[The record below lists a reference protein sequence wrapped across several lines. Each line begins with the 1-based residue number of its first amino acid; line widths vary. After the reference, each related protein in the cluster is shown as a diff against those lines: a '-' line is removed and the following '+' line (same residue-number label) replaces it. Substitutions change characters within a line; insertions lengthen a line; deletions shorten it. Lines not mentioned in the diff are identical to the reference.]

1 MKSSNSTDKMS
12 NQNKD
17 RYKSYLIEKL
27 LNENKTNIQQQQ
39 QQQQTNGLNDS
50 QEDLTSE
57 TGTYVIED
65 DLNNNN
71 NGGQQSTQPPPS
83 VTLSSI
89 DLKQSTNTIDLMSA
103 RAAIDETFGVNQ
115 QSTPKRQTQKV
126 IRARNQTYSLTKDL
140 FLSSDK
146 ESILTNNNNNNEE
159 IEVEQEQQPTPQSIL
174 KKTITYDIIPN
185 HIQDDLNESTVS
197 NVSSKVIGTD
207 ILLGD
212 TNQLMEQ
219 IKLKRYEKRQSIK
232 ARIISANNSLLNQS
246 RSSSSSCSSS
256 LTINNQHD
264 DSIHDTNNQPIKSW
278 TIPCDQEDNIPYD
291 ENYFNSSRATVD
303 ASQDH
308 SIVLTNQMK
317 NQSRTNGGMAFEF
330 ILDDNNNN
338 TSLTNKKNTNYD
350 DNESNLLTNSISS
363 FNSTRRIK
371 PKSDESIMSSSTY
384 STLTTSTNNN
394 NNLATP
400 KSNTTAMSLGAKIQ
414 AKAKENI
421 NANNNNNNT
430 SENLDKLKQRNLIRR
445 ISSDSSSL
453 QFNNNNN
460 NNNGSSTTPTP
471 PPPPPPSQYMNRTLM
486 LRQQTAKARRNS
498 DNKTDFDS
506 PSLNSI
512 NNKTNQVISK
522 QSSTLNSV
530 LKKPTT
536 IATTSN
542 SSSSK
547 TSGNTKSY
555 LNLSNIQTN
564 NSTTVK
570 KNTSRSNSREAINRI
585 QNSSLMTTSLTLPSS
600 QNEQRDALLRRKLYD
615 PVKAV
620 KLDQMKK
627 EEKRKSLL
635 LQEQQQQQQQ
645 QQQIIED
652 NDNSFSTKSL
662 NYSIDE
668 NSVSDTLNSFPLQ
681 SFHNQTNIN
690 RQVNK
695 IIIFFNL
702 KLIYIFYHSNK
713 FDFKL

>member
-1 MKSSNSTDKMS
+1 MKSSNNTDKMS

-39 QQQQTNGLNDS
+39 QQQQQTNGLNDS

-65 DLNNNN
+65 DLNNNNN

-146 ESILTNNNNNNEE
+146 ESILTNTNNNEE
-159 IEVEQEQQPTPQSIL
+159 IEVEQEQEPAPQSIL

-185 HIQDDLNESTVS
+185 HIQDDMNESTVS

-264 DSIHDTNNQPIKSW
+264 DSIQDTNNQPIKSW
-278 TIPCDQEDNIPYD
+278 TIPCDQEDNVPYD

-308 SIVLTNQMK
+308 SIILTNQMK

-330 ILDDNNNN
+330 ILDVNNN
-338 TSLTNKKNTNYD
+338 TSLTNKKNTNHD
-350 DNESNLLTNSISS
+350 DNESNLLTNSITS

-394 NNLATP
+394 NLATP

-421 NANNNNNNT
+421 NANCNNNNT
-430 SENLDKLKQRNLIRR
+430 SENLDKLKQRNLMRR

-460 NNNGSSTTPTP
+460 NNGSSATPTP
-471 PPPPPPSQYMNRTLM
+471 PQPPPSQYMNRTLM

-506 PSLNSI
+506 PSLNGI

-530 LKKPTT
+530 LKKLTTPTT
-536 IATTSN
+536 TTTTSN
-542 SSSSK
+542 SSSSSK

-645 QQQIIED
+645 QIIED

-681 SFHNQTNIN
+681 NFNNQTNIN

-695 IIIFFNL
+695 IIIF
-702 KLIYIFYHSNK
+702 LI
-713 FDFKL
+713 L